1 MVDSFGELARR
12 SRNFGFLLRHEPL
25 LVVDGAAAET
35 YIYSDPGAGH
45 GQGALSRTVR
55 ACAWLRQASGGA
67 LMLLLP

>member
-35 YIYSDPGAGH
+35 YIYSDPGAAMGK
-45 GQGALSRTVR
+45 AL
-55 ACAWLRQASGGA
+55 
-67 LMLLLP
+67 